1 MKEYESVFSFPG
13 TILSEHVSQLSGQE
27 AHEIVRIPY
36 EFTVMEMYDYVFA
49 LKSLV
54 TESVNIKTF
63 GTTSAVIPTMLYTA
77 TCGADVIGAFC
88 VECDQQDSYACAC
101 TFV

>member
-1 MKEYESVFSFPG
+1 
-13 TILSEHVSQLSGQE
+13 
-27 AHEIVRIPY
+27 
-36 EFTVMEMYDYVFA
+36 MEMCDYVFA

-88 VECDQQDSYACAC
+88 VECD
-101 TFV
+101 